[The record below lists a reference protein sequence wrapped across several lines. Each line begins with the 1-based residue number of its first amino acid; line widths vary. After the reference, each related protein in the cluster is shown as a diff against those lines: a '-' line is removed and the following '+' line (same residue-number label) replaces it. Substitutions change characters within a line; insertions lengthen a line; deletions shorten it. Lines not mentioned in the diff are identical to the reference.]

1 LIAETKT
8 ICFNTGFIKK
18 KIMAIATPEL
28 IAALERTASK
38 LQQGASYQ
46 WGHMGAC
53 NCGNLAQELT
63 PFSKAEIHQYAM
75 QRHGDWNEQLIDYCP
90 TSGYPMDLI
99 VSKMLEN
106 GLTLVDLG
114 HLERLS
120 DPEILAQIEK
130 GRRDSLN
137 KNSREDVI
145 FYLQVWANLLREKW
159 IATHSS
165 LEVLRIEKKL
175 KTPLLV

>member
-1 LIAETKT
+1 MARPNPDLISG
-8 ICFNTGFIKK
+8 I
-18 KIMAIATPEL
+18 
-28 IAALERTASK
+28 ERTASK
-38 LQQGASYQ
+38 LLQGAIYQ

-90 TSGYPMDLI
+90 TSGYPIDLV
-99 VSKMLEN
+99 VSKMLSY
-106 GLTLVDLG
+106 GLTLEDLA

-120 DPEILAQIEK
+120 DPEILSRMNKE
-130 GRRDSLN
+130 RRESLS

-145 FYLQVWANLLREKW
+145 FYLQVWAKCLREKW
-159 IATHSS
+159 IVENSVLGE
-165 LEVLRIEKKL
+165 LESEKKL
-175 KTPLLV
+175 ELALLV

>member
-1 LIAETKT
+1 
-8 ICFNTGFIKK
+8 
-18 KIMAIATPEL
+18 MAQANPEL

-38 LQQGASYQ
+38 LQQGANYQ

-63 PFSKAEIHQYAM
+63 PFSKAEIHSYAM

-90 TSGYPMDLI
+90 TSGYPIDLI
-99 VSKMLEN
+99 VTKMLEK
-106 GLTLVDLG
+106 GLSVADLA

-120 DPEILAQIEK
+120 DPEILLRMEK
-130 GRRDSLN
+130 DRREVLN

-159 IATHSS
+159 VDSQPS
-165 LEVLRIEKKL
+165 LDASKIEKKL
-175 KTPLLV
+175 NSLALV

>member
-1 LIAETKT
+1 
-8 ICFNTGFIKK
+8 
-18 KIMAIATPEL
+18 MARPNPEL
-28 IAALERTASK
+28 IAAIERTISK

-63 PFSKAEIHQYAM
+63 YLSKAEIHRFAM

-90 TSGYPMDLI
+90 TSGYPMDLM
-99 VSKMLEN
+99 VSKMLEY
-106 GLTLVDLG
+106 GLTIDDLS

-120 DPEILAQIEK
+120 DPIILARMEK
-130 GRRDSLN
+130 DRRDQLN
-137 KNSREDVI
+137 KNKREDVV

-159 IATHSS
+159 
-165 LEVLRIEKKL
+165 LKEQEVLSEIISEKKL
-175 KTPLLV
+175 NLPVLV

>member
-1 LIAETKT
+1 
-8 ICFNTGFIKK
+8 
-18 KIMAIATPEL
+18 MARPNPEL
-28 IAALERTASK
+28 IAAIERTISK

-63 PFSKAEIHQYAM
+63 QLSKAEIHRFAM

-90 TSGYPMDLI
+90 TSGYPMDLM
-99 VSKMLEN
+99 VSKMLEY
-106 GLTLVDLG
+106 GLTIEDLS

-120 DPEILAQIEK
+120 DPVILSRMEK
-130 GRRDSLN
+130 DKRDHLN
-137 KNSREDVI
+137 KNRREDVV

-159 IATHSS
+159 
-165 LEVLRIEKKL
+165 LKEQEVLSEIISEKKL
-175 KTPLLV
+175 NLPVLV